1 MPVTGLDLIVKR
13 TDLSDAEIVQTE
25 FPDIPPEGSCL
36 LRVDHFALTANN
48 ITYGV
53 AADMLGYW
61 DFFPAAR
68 EGYGRIPVWGFA
80 EVVASSHP
88 EVAAGERV
96 YGYLPMST
104 HVMVEPGKVNA
115 GGFMDM
121 AAHRAERAPIYNQYV
136 LTRSDP
142 MWQAGKEAE
151 IALFRPLFTTSFL
164 LADMHDNAGYFG
176 AQNVILS
183 SASSKTSIG
192 LAQVLSATKPE
203 GVRVVG
209 LTSAGNLAF
218 VEGLGCYDKVVAYD
232 ALGDLPEG
240 DSVFVDMAGNSD
252 LRRSVHE
259 TLGERLKN
267 STAVGMTHW
276 QESSGLGGDLPGPKP
291 TFFFAPAYAQKRLE
305 EWGREGFQQRLGAAW
320 SGFAEAAGDWF
331 DVETA
336 KGPEAVMAEYLKMLS
351 GKISPQKG
359 LMLTMQA
366 AD

>member
-1 MPVTGLDLIVKR
+1 
-13 TDLSDAEIVQTE
+13 
-25 FPDIPPEGSCL
+25 
-36 LRVDHFALTANN
+36 
-48 ITYGV
+48 
-53 AADMLGYW
+53 
-61 DFFPAAR
+61 
-68 EGYGRIPVWGFA
+68 
-80 EVVASSHP
+80 
-88 EVAAGERV
+88 
-96 YGYLPMST
+96 
-104 HVMVEPGKVNA
+104 
-115 GGFMDM
+115 
-121 AAHRAERAPIYNQYV
+121 
-136 LTRSDP
+136 
-142 MWQAGKEAE
+142 
-151 IALFRPLFTTSFL
+151 
-164 LADMHDNAGYFG
+164 MHDNAGYFG